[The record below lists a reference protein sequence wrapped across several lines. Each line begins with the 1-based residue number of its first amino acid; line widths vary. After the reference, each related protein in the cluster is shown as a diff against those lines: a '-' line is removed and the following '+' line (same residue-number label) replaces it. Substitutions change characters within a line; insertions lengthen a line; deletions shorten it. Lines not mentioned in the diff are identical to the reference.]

1 MTRDELVARLD
12 AYFGTRDVRGDD
24 WADEFE
30 LVYPDPYWREF
41 AEPGYEGRWNGL
53 LVRGADQVE
62 RVATCVFPS
71 DRVIGLLEPGTFLF
85 SEHPIDYGDE
95 PGFLPLARA
104 SFERMRA
111 DGISFYNVHAPI
123 DHHPEVSPSRLC
135 AAAMGVPVEE
145 EYLPIAQGIGGGAAV
160 IGTSDAT
167 VDELAARLSA
177 ELGAQVPVRIVRRR
191 PGTDRAGR
199 VTVVGGGGSDREALA
214 ESLARGCETYV
225 TGGTFTRWAEEF
237 RKLADEAG
245 VAVIDGTHYGTE
257 VPPQRAMVGWF
268 QRVGLEAAFI
278 PDGPK

>member
-1 MTRDELVARLD
+1 MKRDDLVARLD
-12 AYFGTRDVRGDD
+12 EYFGTREVRGDD

-53 LVRGADQVE
+53 LVRGADEVE
-62 RVATCVFPS
+62 RAATCVFPS

-104 SFERMRA
+104 SFERMRT
-111 DGISFYNVHAPI
+111 DGISFYHVHAPI

-145 EYLPIAQGIGGGAAV
+145 EYLPIAEGIAGGAAV
-160 IGTSDAT
+160 IGTSDT
-167 VDELAARLSA
+167 SVDELAARLGA
-177 ELGAQVPVRIVRRR
+177 ELGPDVPVRIVRRR

-199 VTVVGGGGSDREALA
+199 VAVVGGGGADREALT

-237 RKLADEAG
+237 RRLADEAG

-257 VPPQRAMVGWF
+257 VPPQLAMVAWF
-268 QRVGLEAAFI
+268 RGLGLEAEFI

>member
-62 RVATCVFPS
+62 RAATCVFPS

-111 DGISFYNVHAPI
+111 DRISFYNVHAPI

-191 PGTDRAGR
+191 RGTDRAGR

-237 RKLADEAG
+237 RRLADEAG

-268 QRVGLEAAFI
+268 KRVGLEAAFI

>member
-1 MTRDELVARLD
+1 MTRDDLVARLD

-24 WADEFE
+24 WAGLFD

-53 LVRGADQVE
+53 LVSGADEVD

-71 DRVIGLLEPGTFLF
+71 DRVVGLLAPGTFLF
-85 SEHPIDYGDE
+85 SEHPIDYADE

-111 DGISFYNVHAPI
+111 DGISFYHVHAPI

-135 AAAMGVPVEE
+135 AAAMGVPVEQ
-145 EYLPIAQGIGGGAAV
+145 EYLPIAEGIGGGAAV
-160 IGTSDAT
+160 IGRSDAT
-167 VDELAARLSA
+167 VDELAARLGA
-177 ELGAQVPVRIVRRR
+177 ELGPDVPVRIVRRR
-191 PGTDRAGR
+191 AGTDRAGM
-199 VTVVGGGGSDREALA
+199 VAVVGGGGADREALA
-214 ESLARGCETYV
+214 ESLARGCETFV
-225 TGGTFTRWAEEF
+225 TGGTFTRWAREF
-237 RKLADEAG
+237 LALADDAG

-257 VPPQRAMVGWF
+257 VPPQIAMAAWF
-268 QRVGLEAAFI
+268 RRLGLDAEFV